1 MTITRAI
8 ALGTLVV
15 GTLDAL
21 DAVIFFGLRG
31 VAPHR
36 IFQSIAAGLLGRSS
50 FTGGAATVVLG
61 AVLHYVIAFL
71 IVGTFVGASR
81 YLPMLTRAPILS
93 GLVYGVGVYLVMNLV
108 VLPLSAAGK
117 PSFPW
122 PILVNGLL
130 IHMLGVGLPSSLFA
144 RSVS

>member
-1 MTITRAI
+1 MTIIRAI
-8 ALGTLVV
+8 AYGTLVV

-21 DAVIFFGLRG
+21 DAVVFFGLRG
-31 VAPHR
+31 VGPHR
-36 IFQSIAAGLLGRSS
+36 IFQSIAPAAGALTWRAAPSS
-50 FTGGAATVVLG
+50 RRGA
-61 AVLHYVIAFL
+61 YFIAF
-71 IVGTFVGASR
+71 GSATFVGASR

-122 PILVNGLL
+122 PILVNGVL

-144 RSVS
+144 RAVS